1 LRGRSAAAAALSMAK
16 DAAVA
21 STIFIMTIPLMS
33 GQHRLREAP
42 DGGNRRGTPPSSHHH
57 LARAVS
63 TAARFNDA
71 LTELATQRKSACI
84 TCNAD
89 PFRESVARIARTR
102 RWQARRIPVLDAGL
116 TRVRCCGDQRTT
128 FGRDFAACA
137 QPRSIRIFFK
147 PSRFGESA
155 AATHCDRYRG
165 TARQGRNRVGS
176 FSHNPDLWSA
186 VNARQE
192 EMSRCGGPR

>member
-1 LRGRSAAAAALSMAK
+1 
-16 DAAVA
+16 
-21 STIFIMTIPLMS
+21 MS
-33 GQHRLREAP
+33 GQTSPFGSPE
-42 DGGNRRGTPPSSHHH
+42 GSNRRGTPPSSHHH

-71 LTELATQRKSACI
+71 LTEPATQRKSACN
-84 TCNAD
+84 TCSAD

-102 RWQARRIPVLDAGL
+102 RREARRIPVLDAGL
-116 TRVRCCGDQRTT
+116 TRVRYSGDQRTT

-137 QPRSIRIFFK
+137 QPFSIRIFFK
-147 PSRFGESA
+147 PSRIGESA
-155 AATHCDRYRG
+155 QPRAAIG
-165 TARQGRNRVGS
+165 IGARHGQGRNRVGS
-176 FSHNPDLWSA
+176 FSHSPDCWSA